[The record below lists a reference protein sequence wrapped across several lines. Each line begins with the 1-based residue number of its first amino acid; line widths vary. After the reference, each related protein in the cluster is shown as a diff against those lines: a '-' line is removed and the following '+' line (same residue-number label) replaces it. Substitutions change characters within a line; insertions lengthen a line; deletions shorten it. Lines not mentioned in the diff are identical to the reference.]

1 MIYTVVANTGIH
13 ITSFPFEINTKEKFQ
28 LWFHEWY
35 NTENGEW
42 TLGLVQEIND
52 ETNQYFYNK
61 KTLFENGYLQILKSE
76 EGVNVQ
82 DLYDEGIKPIMIND
96 EMQATGNIF
105 KLSFVDKSNVL
116 SKFENKWLPI
126 PYFYHRSETKFKFGS
141 LNWSRFKLL
150 PTSDSEGIK
159 KYKVLLALDTRTKE
173 KTDKYE
179 ECPVFPD
186 QFATE
191 LRFDVCPQEFQLMD
205 FCSPNPEWEYINDYL
220 FKLVHP
226 ELSSVGKIKQ
236 GHKLTYIATYFL
248 LIDYIAQKKLFP
260 QIILYRDKGTV
271 VKDVDMVVDIGN
283 SRTAALLV
291 FTCKKLLMTKK
302 KLPVRFTGQHFTI
315 DKVLIKDAIRQAN
328 ISNQDTVLD
337 IGAGKGFLT
346 VHLLKIA
353 NNVVA
358 IENDTALV
366 EHLRKLFSDARN
378 VQVVGCDFRNFAV
391 PKFPFKVVSN
401 IPYGITSDIFKI
413 LMFESLGN
421 FLGGSIVLQ
430 LEPTQK
436 LFSRKLYNPYTV
448 FYHTFFDLKLV
459 YEVGPESFLP
469 PPTVKSALLNIKR
482 KHLFFDFKFK
492 AKYLAFISCLLE
504 KPDLSVKTALK
515 SIFRKSQVRSISE
528 KFGLNLNAQ
537 IVCLSPSQWLNCFL
551 EMLEVV
557 PEKFHPS

>member
-76 EGVNVQ
+76 EGINVQ
-82 DLYDEGIKPIMIND
+82 DLYDEGIKPIMIDD
-96 EMQATGNIF
+96 EMQVTGNIF

-248 LIDYIAQKKLFP
+248 LIDYIAQK
-260 QIILYRDKGTV
+260 
-271 VKDVDMVVDIGN
+271 
-283 SRTAALLV
+283 
-291 FTCKKLLMTKK
+291 
-302 KLPVRFTGQHFTI
+302 
-315 DKVLIKDAIRQAN
+315 
-328 ISNQDTVLD
+328 
-337 IGAGKGFLT
+337 
-346 VHLLKIA
+346 
-353 NNVVA
+353 
-358 IENDTALV
+358 
-366 EHLRKLFSDARN
+366 
-378 VQVVGCDFRNFAV
+378 
-391 PKFPFKVVSN
+391 
-401 IPYGITSDIFKI
+401 
-413 LMFESLGN
+413 
-421 FLGGSIVLQ
+421 
-430 LEPTQK
+430 
-436 LFSRKLYNPYTV
+436 
-448 FYHTFFDLKLV
+448 
-459 YEVGPESFLP
+459 
-469 PPTVKSALLNIKR
+469 
-482 KHLFFDFKFK
+482 
-492 AKYLAFISCLLE
+492 
-504 KPDLSVKTALK
+504 
-515 SIFRKSQVRSISE
+515 
-528 KFGLNLNAQ
+528 
-537 IVCLSPSQWLNCFL
+537 NCFHKSSFIVTKERL
-551 EMLEVV
+551 
-557 PEKFHPS
+557 